1 MNSSLITC
9 RVQHERFAPKKHAF
23 SYPLYTYLLDIDELQ
38 ELNQKIIL
46 FGYNKLR
53 LASFHDKDYLQDSPG
68 SVRQKLTDLL
78 SKQNIELKESDTVY
92 LVTSARFVNYSFNP
106 VSFYWIFRD
115 SSLRGCAAEVN
126 NTFGEKH
133 VYPLPGSG
141 MHAEDSSTK
150 NTESNFPARY
160 QHPKLFHV
168 SPFMDLTGN
177 YHFTFEDIRE
187 QLDVTVELF
196 HGTDRTFKANLLE
209 ETRVPLTDTALLKT
223 AFTKPLTAHLT
234 MPRIL
239 WEAGKLHY
247 GKGIHFYSKPEPV
260 SDMTIRHK
268 DTTKVSDRLATKL
281 VQTALQRMQFGQL
294 TLTMPDGSS
303 KRYGE
308 EHTGPKAE
316 LTINSASLFRKIAYR
331 GDIGLGEGYSEG
343 LWDSPNI
350 VDVIRFFLEN
360 RKIHTRTHNTLTN
373 TIARLSG
380 AMQRHLHLK
389 APKNDETGSKA
400 NIAAHYDLSNE
411 LFSQFLDPTMTY
423 SSGVFINPT
432 DVTENLEK
440 AQLRKNRLLADNA
453 QITAD
458 DHVLEIGC
466 GWGGFAEQ
474 TAKERG
480 CRITGVTLSQEQYI
494 YATQRIKDADLDHL
508 VDIQLQD
515 YRTLASQY
523 DKIVSI
529 EMLEAV
535 GHKFHAEYFRKLE
548 DLLAPSGLAVIQTI
562 TIQDAHYDHY
572 RWGVDWI
579 RKHIFPGGE
588 LPSLARI
595 CEITSDT
602 TSLSV
607 QKVQA
612 IGLHYANT
620 LNQWRKNF
628 EQQWPQI
635 RKLGFDDYFRR
646 TWIYYLASCE
656 AAFLEGYINDLH
668 IVLSHPP
675 A

>member
-38 ELNQKIIL
+38 ELNQKRIL

-53 LASFHDKDYLQDSPG
+53 LASFHDKDYLQDNPA
-68 SVRQKLTDLL
+68 SVRQKLTELL
-78 SKQNIELKESDTVY
+78 NKQDIELAESDIIY

-115 SSLRGCAAEVN
+115 NCLQGCVAEVN

-141 MHAEDSSTK
+141 IPASDSSTE
-150 NTESNFPARY
+150 NTFPARY
-160 QHPKLFHV
+160 QHPKQFHV
-168 SPFMDLTGN
+168 SPFMDLTGE
-177 YHFTFEDIRE
+177 YHFTFEDVRE
-187 QLDVTVELF
+187 HLDVTVELF

-209 ETRVPLTDTALLKT
+209 ETRVPLTDMALLKT

-268 DTTKVSDRLATKL
+268 DTPKITDRLATKL
-281 VQTALQRMQFGQL
+281 VQTALQRMQLGQL

-303 KRYGE
+303 KRYGD
-308 EHTGPKAE
+308 EHTGSKAE
-316 LTINSASLFRKIAYR
+316 LTVNSPSLFRKIACR

-343 LWDSPNI
+343 LWDSPDV

-360 RKIHTRTHNTLTN
+360 RKIHTRTHNALTN
-373 TIARLSG
+373 TAAILSG
-380 AMQRHLHLK
+380 AIQRHLHLK
-389 APKNDETGSKA
+389 APQNDEAGSKA

-411 LFSQFLDPTMTY
+411 LFRHFLDPTMTY
-423 SSGVFINPT
+423 SSGVFINPA
-432 DVTENLEK
+432 DVTEDLEE
-440 AQLRKNRLLADNA
+440 AQLRKNRLLADKA

-480 CRITGVTLSQEQYI
+480 CRITGVTLSQEQYT

-508 VDIQLQD
+508 VDIQLRD
-515 YRTLASQY
+515 YRTLSSQY

-535 GHKFHAEYFRKLE
+535 GHKFHAEYFQKLE
-548 DLLAPSGLAVIQTI
+548 DLLAPSGLAAIQTI

-572 RWGVDWI
+572 RWGVDWV

-588 LPSLARI
+588 LLSLARI

-635 RKLGFDDYFRR
+635 TKLGFDDYFRR

-656 AAFLEGYINDLH
+656 AAFLQGYINDLH
-668 IVLSHPP
+668 ILLSRPP
-675 A
+675 T